1 MKNLQNKIIIGIT
14 ITALFL
20 GSTFKADAQKGE
32 FGIRFM
38 PTFSSFDMQT
48 SDGNTVSG
56 SLSIGYGFG
65 VFGGFSF
72 TDHVALQAEIQY
84 LDISQKY
91 KENDI
96 EREINL
102 RYVNIPLLLS
112 FNTGKT
118 KPVNLNAVI
127 GPQLGISVGSD
138 VHVSGGGPDSEVTHA
153 TLSVKTSDIGFA
165 YGVGVDFG
173 LTESQKLRLGLGFRG
188 VYGLLDISDK
198 SQALT
203 DNSFYVLER
212 SQVKTYAGYIG
223 FSFLF

>member
-1 MKNLQNKIIIGIT
+1 MKNLKNKIMCISVI
-14 ITALFL
+14 ALL
-20 GSTFKADAQKGE
+20 LVSALKADAQKGE
-32 FGIRFM
+32 FGVRFM

-56 SLSIGYGFG
+56 SLSIGYGVG

-72 TDHVALQAEIQY
+72 SDHVAIQAEIQY
-84 LDISQKY
+84 LGISQKY

-138 VHVSGGGPDSEVTHA
+138 IHVSGGGPESEVTHA

-203 DNSFYVLER
+203 DDSFYVLER